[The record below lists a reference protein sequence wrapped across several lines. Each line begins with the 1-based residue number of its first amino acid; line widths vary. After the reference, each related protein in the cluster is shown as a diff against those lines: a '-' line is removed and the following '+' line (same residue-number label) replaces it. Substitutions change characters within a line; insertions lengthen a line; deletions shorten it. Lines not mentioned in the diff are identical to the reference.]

1 MEFPLFR
8 QIIPSSAQTVC
19 KVFRLTG
26 STGLAG
32 RAGGHRGRTH
42 CDCFDSSV
50 SKLANFVR
58 SWGRDF
64 RHIQAGDIFLSSSF
78 LSRAHSTAGWLGNG
92 HTAASS
98 KATAIC
104 ACKKWGHEFEYL
116 RRIVA
121 GESVVRLSL
130 TPPQQ
135 IQINDGCMLISIIAR
150 YLNAGLATR

>member
-1 MEFPLFR
+1 MAAHTA
-8 QIIPSSAQTVC
+8 IVSIPV
-19 KVFRLTG
+19 
-26 STGLAG
+26 
-32 RAGGHRGRTH
+32 
-42 CDCFDSSV
+42 
-50 SKLANFVR
+50 LANWPISFVHEEE
-58 SWGRDF
+58 SF